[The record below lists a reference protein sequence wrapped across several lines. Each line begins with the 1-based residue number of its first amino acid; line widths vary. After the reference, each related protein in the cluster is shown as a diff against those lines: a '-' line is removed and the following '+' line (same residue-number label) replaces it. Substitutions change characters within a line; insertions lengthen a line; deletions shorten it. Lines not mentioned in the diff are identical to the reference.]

1 MGSCAQPGRVAQPT
15 DHCSCVVVA
24 GNVRLIFDPMDGG
37 STTAVAALG
46 ADTLP
51 IVRRV
56 THSDIG
62 KVTDEMRLGARRTS

>member
-1 MGSCAQPGRVAQPT
+1 
-15 DHCSCVVVA
+15 VA

-56 THSDIG
+56 AHSDVG
-62 KVTDEMRLGARRTS
+62 NVTDEMRLGARRTS